1 VKNKSSGMQLILGD
15 LIQERWRQDRLHGAG
30 RVLNPTA
37 RLAILAEEFGEV
49 AKEVMER
56 VDGRGDVARLRSEL
70 VETAACAVAW
80 IEQLDD
86 QEPGVPATPEPE
98 ASPPL
103 VTEGV

>member
-1 VKNKSSGMQLILGD
+1 VNKSNGMQLILGD
-15 LIQERWRQDRLHGAG
+15 LIQERWRQDRKHGSG

-70 VETAACAVAW
+70 VQTAACAVAW
-80 IEQLDD
+80 IEQLDSQD
-86 QEPGVPATPEPE
+86 PAVPAPAPEP
-98 ASPPL
+98 SPSPL
-103 VTEGV
+103 VTEGA